1 MAAPSKQV
9 RLPFDKLTESNLKP
23 VIKKMEK
30 WGLKVSSVEAPN
42 RGRRESGFLLK
53 DATFAFD
60 DGQKMLIRVKADGT
74 VFQVKLNN
82 KVVPIKHVDNM
93 DKAIGEMVDYV
104 QANAKAYQ
112 RAKLQRE
119 KRRRLNIEPP
129 AVATNRREKIERAKA
144 QLTELATAN
153 EELDAQTAEMRAAV
167 NTKQNELKKVE
178 SELAAER
185 NRTTVLER
193 TLTELS
199 GQGV

>member
-1 MAAPSKQV
+1 MAAQTKQV
-9 RLPFDKLTESNLKP
+9 RLPFDKLTESSLKP

-42 RGRRESGFLLK
+42 RARRESGFLLK
-53 DATFAFD
+53 DATFTFE
-60 DGQKMLIRVKADGT
+60 DGQKMLVRVKSDGT
-74 VFQVKLNN
+74 VFQVKLNK
-82 KVVPIKHVDNM
+82 KVVPIKHVDDM

-129 AVATNRREKIERAKA
+129 AVVTNRREKIERAKA
-144 QLTELATAN
+144 QLTELTTAN
-153 EELDAQTAEMRAAV
+153 GELDVQAVEMRAAV
-167 NTKQNELKKVE
+167 TTKQSELKKAE

-185 NRTTVLER
+185 DKTTVLER

>member
-1 MAAPSKQV
+1 MAAPTKQV
-9 RLPFDKLTESNLKP
+9 RLPFDKLTESGLKP
-23 VIKKMEK
+23 TIKKMEK
-30 WGLKVSSVEAPN
+30 WGLKVSSVDAPN
-42 RGRRESGFLLK
+42 RARRESGFLLK
-53 DATFAFD
+53 DATFTFE
-60 DGQKMLIRVKADGT
+60 DGQKMLVRVKADGT

-119 KRRRLNIEPP
+119 KRRRLNIDPP
-129 AVATNRREKIERAKA
+129 AVVTNRREKIERAKA

-153 EELDAQTAEMRAAV
+153 GELDAQAVEMQATVTAKRG
-167 NTKQNELKKVE
+167 ELKKAE

-185 NRTTVLER
+185 DKTIALER
-193 TLTELS
+193 TFAELS
-199 GQGV
+199 GQGA